1 MMVERDLMHLYNNRS
16 TVDTLYLIEVP
27 PIEQLNLNVPESYYL
42 SPKFY
47 KELKSEVLRSIY
59 EV

>member
-1 MMVERDLMHLYNNRS
+1 MMVERDLLHLYNNRS

-27 PIEQLNLNVPESYYL
+27 PIKQLNLNAPESYYL
-42 SPKFY
+42 SPKFL